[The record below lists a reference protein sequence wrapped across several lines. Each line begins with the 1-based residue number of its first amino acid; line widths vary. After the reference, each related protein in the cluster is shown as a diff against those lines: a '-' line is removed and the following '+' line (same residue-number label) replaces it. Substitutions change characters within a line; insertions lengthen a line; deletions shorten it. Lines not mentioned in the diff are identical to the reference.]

1 MVQSCKKILILDKDV
16 ELMESFKELF
26 YGDHIFDF
34 RKSAEN
40 LKADSSNLGDDLKDL
55 EIVTETDS
63 SKGVFIFEE
72 ALKKRDPFGVVI
84 LDINMNH
91 PQKENDFAS
100 KIRFLDPRVEIILM
114 TGLDYT
120 LEDLES
126 IVGKG
131 FSFVKKPFTS
141 SEILQTVNK
150 SLFEYNK
157 TIYIE
162 SLILPSFHGV
172 LDEGQKEQI
181 FEDISKY
188 MQQEL
193 DVESF
198 LVLKG
203 GLERRDKVKAHNWN
217 FNARET
223 EDLVEFAEKVDF
235 DFFVLH
241 DKNISIWKK
250 AGFTF
255 INLYKKLTIKNSKDS
270 LIMASFLEKLNHIY
284 KMEKVKVDALAKI
297 KVKRLAD
304 FISSFLLKYRN
315 IQNGIQG
322 SLSIISEEN
331 PDQSWFNDLNKLIRK
346 SLTELRENLED
357 SEMLFRDIVLTT
369 ASFSLNELFGVV
381 KGELEE
387 LCEEKG
393 ISLRIEMD
401 PNDSSFGDV
410 SLIKKCLHHLI
421 KNSMKALSKN
431 SSEKGKIITL
441 KGSRGG
447 KQIEVLDNGPGFPQ
461 EFVGQVS
468 LFDKEKVDAFDF
480 GLGIPFVTEVIEAHG
495 GKILFSKADTWTVVS
510 ITLP

>member
-1 MVQSCKKILILDKDV
+1 MKQACKKILILDKDV
-16 ELMESFKELF
+16 ELMESFKGLF

-34 RKSAEN
+34 RKSAKN

-55 EIVTETDS
+55 DIFTVTDS
-63 SKGVFIFEE
+63 SKGILLFEE
-72 ALKKRDPFGVVI
+72 ALKKDDPFGVVI
-84 LDINMNH
+84 LNLNMNYNK
-91 PQKENDFAS
+91 KENDFAS

-120 LEDLES
+120 LEQLES

-217 FNARET
+217 FTARET
-223 EDLVEFAEKVDF
+223 EDLVEFAEKLEF
-235 DFFVLH
+235 DFFVLR

-270 LIMASFLEKLNHIY
+270 LIMASFLEKLNHIS
-284 KMEKVKVDALAKI
+284 KMEKIKVDALAKT

-304 FISSFLLKYRN
+304 FLNSFLLKYRN
-315 IQNGIQG
+315 IQNGIQS
-322 SLSIISEEN
+322 SLEVILEEN
-331 PDQSWFNDLNKLIRK
+331 PKQPWLSDMNELIVK
-346 SLTELRENLED
+346 SLTELRGTLED
-357 SEMLFRDIVLTT
+357 SEMLFREIVLRTS
-369 ASFSLNELFGVV
+369 SFSLNELFSVI
-381 KGELEE
+381 KGELEAA
-387 LCEEKG
+387 CKEKK
-393 ISLRIEMD
+393 ISIKIEID

-410 SLIKKCLHHLI
+410 SLIKKCLHHLV
-421 KNSMKALSKN
+421 KNSMKAISKN
-431 SSEKGKIITL
+431 SGDKEGIIIL
-441 KGSRGG
+441 RGSKGG
-447 KQIEVLDNGPGFPQ
+447 KQIEVLDNGPGFPNK
-461 EFVGQVS
+461 FLDQVT
-468 LFDKEKVDAFDF
+468 LFGKKQNESFEF
-480 GLGIPFVTEVIEAHG
+480 GLGVPFVTEVVEAHG
-495 GKILFSKADTWTVVS
+495 GKVLFSEAESWTVVS
-510 ITLP
+510 ISLP

>member
-1 MVQSCKKILILDKDV
+1 MNQPCKKILILDKDV
-16 ELMESFKELF
+16 ELMQSFKELF

-34 RKSAEN
+34 RKSAES
-40 LKADSSNLGDDLKDL
+40 LKADSSNLGDDLIDL
-55 EIVTETDS
+55 EIITETDS
-63 SKGVFIFEE
+63 NKGVFIFEE
-72 ALKKRDPFGVVI
+72 ALKSKSPFGVVI
-84 LDINMNH
+84 LDLNMNH
-91 PQKENDFAS
+91 PNKEKDFAS
-100 KIRFLDPRVEIILM
+100 KIRYLDPRAEIILM

-172 LDEGQKEQI
+172 LDETQKEQI
-181 FEDISKY
+181 FEDISDY
-188 MQQEL
+188 MQKEL

-198 LVLKG
+198 LVLQG

-217 FNARET
+217 FTARET
-223 EDLVEFAEKVDF
+223 EDLVEFAEKVEF

-270 LIMASFLEKLNHIY
+270 LIMASFLEKLNHIS
-284 KMEKVKVDALAKI
+284 KMEEVKVDALAKT

-304 FISSFLLKYRN
+304 FLKSFLLKYRN

-331 PDQSWFNDLNKLIRK
+331 PDMPLFNDLNKLIRR
-346 SLTELRENLED
+346 SLNELGENLED

-387 LCEEKG
+387 TCHEKS
-393 ISLRIEMD
+393 ISIKIEIN

-421 KNSMKALSKN
+421 KNSIKALSKD
-431 SSEKGKIITL
+431 SSKKDKSIILRGT
-441 KGSRGG
+441 KGG
-447 KQIEVLDNGPGFPQ
+447 KQIEVIDNGPGFPKK
-461 EFVGQVS
+461 FLDQVK
-468 LFDKEKVDAFDF
+468 LFGEKQDKSFEF
-480 GLGIPFVTEVIEAHG
+480 GLGVPFVKEVVEAHG
-495 GKILFSKADTWTVVS
+495 GKVLFSKTKSLTTVS

>member
-55 EIVTETDS
+55 EIIAETDS

-162 SLILPSFHGV
+162 SLILPSFHSV
-172 LDEGQKEQI
+172 LAEGQKEQI
-181 FEDISKY
+181 WEPSCHLQHFL
-188 MQQEL
+188 QQVNQL
-193 DVESF
+193 SD
-198 LVLKG
+198 G
-203 GLERRDKVKAHNWN
+203 HAC
-217 FNARET
+217 
-223 EDLVEFAEKVDF
+223 
-235 DFFVLH
+235 
-241 DKNISIWKK
+241 
-250 AGFTF
+250 
-255 INLYKKLTIKNSKDS
+255 
-270 LIMASFLEKLNHIY
+270 
-284 KMEKVKVDALAKI
+284 LA
-297 KVKRLAD
+297 
-304 FISSFLLKYRN
+304 N
-315 IQNGIQG
+315 
-322 SLSIISEEN
+322 
-331 PDQSWFNDLNKLIRK
+331 
-346 SLTELRENLED
+346 
-357 SEMLFRDIVLTT
+357 
-369 ASFSLNELFGVV
+369 
-381 KGELEE
+381 
-387 LCEEKG
+387 
-393 ISLRIEMD
+393 
-401 PNDSSFGDV
+401 
-410 SLIKKCLHHLI
+410 
-421 KNSMKALSKN
+421 
-431 SSEKGKIITL
+431 
-441 KGSRGG
+441 
-447 KQIEVLDNGPGFPQ
+447 
-461 EFVGQVS
+461 
-468 LFDKEKVDAFDF
+468 
-480 GLGIPFVTEVIEAHG
+480 
-495 GKILFSKADTWTVVS
+495 
-510 ITLP
+510 

>member
-1 MVQSCKKILILDKDV
+1 MKQPCKKILILDKDV
-16 ELMESFKELF
+16 ELMDSFKELF

-34 RKSAEN
+34 RKSAES

-55 EIVTETDS
+55 EIVTEVDS
-63 SKGVFIFEE
+63 DKGVFIFED
-72 ALKKRDPFGVVI
+72 ALKKGDPFGVVI
-84 LDINMNH
+84 LDLNMNH
-91 PQKENDFAS
+91 PQKEKDFAS
-100 KIRFLDPRVEIILM
+100 KIRYLDPKTEIILM

-120 LEDLES
+120 LEELEN

-203 GLERRDKVKAHNWN
+203 GLEKRDKVKSHNWN

-223 EDLVEFAEKVDF
+223 EDLVEFAEKLEF
-235 DFFVLH
+235 DFFVIL

-270 LIMASFLEKLNHIY
+270 LIMASFLEKLNHIS
-284 KMEKVKVDALAKI
+284 KMEEIKVDALAKT

-304 FISSFLLKYRN
+304 FLNSFLLKYRN

-331 PDQSWFNDLNKLIRK
+331 PDQTWFNDLNTLIRK
-346 SLTELRENLED
+346 SLNELKENLED

-369 ASFSLNELFGVV
+369 SSFSLNELFAVV
-381 KGELEE
+381 KGELDD
-387 LCEEKG
+387 LCNDKK
-393 ISLRIEMD
+393 IILKIEID
-401 PNDSSFGDV
+401 PVDSSFGDV
-410 SLIKKCLHHLI
+410 SLIKKCLGHLI
-421 KNSMKALSKN
+421 KNSIKALSKN
-431 SSEKGKIITL
+431 PSEKERLIIL
-441 KGSRGG
+441 RGSKGG
-447 KQIEVLDNGPGFPQ
+447 KQIQVLDNGPGFPKKFYEQ
-461 EFVGQVS
+461 IKLFGVS
-468 LFDKEKVDAFDF
+468 QDETFKF
-480 GLGIPFVTEVIEAHG
+480 GIGIPFVKEVIEAHG
-495 GKILFSKADTWTVVS
+495 GKILFSKVESWTVAS